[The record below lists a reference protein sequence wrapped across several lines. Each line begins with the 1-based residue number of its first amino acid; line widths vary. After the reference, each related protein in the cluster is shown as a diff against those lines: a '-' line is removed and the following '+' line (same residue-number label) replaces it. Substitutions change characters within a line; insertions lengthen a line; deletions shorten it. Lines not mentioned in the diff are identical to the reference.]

1 MPEVKG
7 CRVQKSTEKPRLH
20 HPETLIEFIKS
31 EMDLK
36 SRILRSDLDMM
47 NSQNL

>member
-7 CRVQKSTEKPRLH
+7 GRVKKSTEKPRLH
-20 HPETLIEFIKS
+20 RPKTLIEFIKS